1 MYDVSYNFKKKCRQ
15 NIRDYKDFTITNVT
29 DNETY
34 GTNEINEVEIEGIAY
49 SNYQIIGRAIAR
61 EITIQ
66 FANQDH
72 DLENKEISLKT
83 TIDNEDLPFG
93 NFLIDRHSFSEVSN
107 VSTAR
112 GYDYM
117 IKFDVDYTDENLT
130 YPCTIQD
137 VLNDLC
143 TQVGVT
149 NSSTSII
156 NGSLQVTGNNFTN
169 GENCREVLEQIAQVS
184 GGFAIITRD
193 NELKIVELKN
203 NQVVENL
210 KPSQYLKDMQDK
222 RLYGPINKIVIA
234 MDEDVEGE
242 NAFIED
248 DDSIRANGIQTLQIA
263 DNYFLSGSTEIRET
277 ALNNLWAELY
287 GLTYK
292 PMSCSYLGF
301 PYLDMGD
308 NINVIIGNETYET
321 FVFNYTIRLNGGY
334 FGTLETPTITR
345 TQEQYQQTNTLAN
358 RFQRVE
364 INVDKANGQ
373 IESVVTAIGDTS
385 QLNGTSIVQNLS
397 NVNVSVYG
405 NGTPGS
411 GLEARMSSAETNI
424 NDNATNIG
432 TALDTSNDALELA
445 EQVQDD
451 TDKLVK
457 NFIFN
462 ENGLT
467 IQNDG
472 STTDD
477 MKLRLDNALLE
488 FLYNNHAILTINGNK
503 IEFTNGSFEK
513 LDLGHFKWVAEGNGS
528 LSLIWEN

>member
-1 MYDVSYNFKKKCRQ
+1 MYPVSYNFKKKCRQ
-15 NIRDYKDFTITNVT
+15 NIRDYKDFTITNIT
-29 DNETY
+29 DSETY
-34 GTNEINEVEIEGIAY
+34 GTDEINEVEIEGIAY
-49 SNYQIIGRAIAR
+49 SDYQIIGRSIAR
-61 EITIQ
+61 EITIE
-66 FANQDH
+66 FANQNH
-72 DLENKEISLKT
+72 DLENKEISVQT
-83 TIDNEDLPFG
+83 TIDGESLPFG

-107 VSTAR
+107 VSHAR

-117 IKFDVDYTDENLT
+117 IKFDIDYSDENLT

-143 TQVGVT
+143 TQVGVV
-149 NSSTSII
+149 NSSTNII
-156 NGSLQVTGNNFTN
+156 NGTLQVTGNNFQN
-169 GENCREVLEQIAQVS
+169 GETCREVLSQIAQVS

-193 NELKIVELKN
+193 NKLKIQELKN
-203 NQVVENL
+203 NNIVENL
-210 KPSQYLKDMQDK
+210 KPSQYLKDMLDK

-248 DDSIRANGIQTLQIA
+248 DDSIRQYGIQTLTIA
-263 DNYFLSGSTEIRET
+263 NNYFLSGSTELREQ

-292 PMSCSYLGF
+292 PISCSYLGF

-308 NINVIIGNETYET
+308 NINVTIGNETFET
-321 FVFNYTIRLNGGY
+321 FVFNFTITLNGGY
-334 FGTLETPTITR
+334 IGTLETPTITR
-345 TQEQYQQTNTLAN
+345 TQEQYQQTNTLGR

-385 QLNGTSIVQNLS
+385 QLEGTTIVQNLN

-411 GLEARMSSAETNI
+411 GLEARVSQAETDI
-424 NDNATNIG
+424 SDNKDGITTAQETADDALG
-432 TALDTSNDALELA
+432 TAN
-445 EQVQDD
+445 QVQTD
-451 TDKLVK
+451 TEQLVK

-477 MKLRLDNALLE
+477 MKLRLDNTVLE
-488 FLYNNHAILTINGNK
+488 FLYQNHAILTINGNR

-513 LDLGHFKWVAEGNGS
+513 LDLGHFKWVAETNGS